1 MDVQDF
7 ICKEFSYAVVGAST
21 NPHKYGYTV
30 LKDLSNG
37 GFTVVGVNPKY
48 HAIDGIQVYPT
59 LKDVPGK
66 IDVAIFVVPP
76 DVGLSLLGQVEE
88 KGIQRVW
95 FQPGAE
101 SDEIERAVQDAG
113 IEMNPPE
120 SCFMVARR
128 QLSL

>member
-7 ICKEFSYAVVGAST
+7 ISKEFSYAVVGASA

-30 LKDLSNG
+30 LKDLSNA
-37 GFTVVGVNPKY
+37 GFAVVGVNPKY

-113 IEMNPPE
+113 IEINPPE

>member
-7 ICKEFSYAVVGAST
+7 ISKEFSYAVVGAST